1 MACRAVKCSSSH
13 SYCPSLL
20 HSSLPLF
27 CLSRFSLWLSHLS
40 PSVTSLHVFFSSC
53 TLHLSC
59 SVCLIFTFR
68 PVLLNSLFVSPSHYI
83 LFFLTSTLSASL
95 PHTPSIFSF
104 LLDFSSAL
112 SLTLCRRGHCAGQ
125 TALRG
130 LPAMALTF
138 WEVGN
143 QTDPP

>member
-1 MACRAVKCSSSH
+1 MQQQSQLLSVSASFLS
-13 SYCPSLL
+13 PSLL
-20 HSSLPLF
+20 SLKIQSLVVTPLSL
-27 CLSRFSLWLSHLS
+27 CRF
-40 PSVTSLHVFFSSC
+40 PSCFFSSC

>member
-1 MACRAVKCSSSH
+1 MQQQSQLLSVSALFLS
-13 SYCPSLL
+13 PSLL
-20 HSSLPLF
+20 SLKIQPLVVTP
-27 CLSRFSLWLSHLS
+27 FSLCRFPSCFFLPVLCTYLV
-40 PSVTSLHVFFSSC
+40 PSVSF
-53 TLHLSC
+53 
-59 SVCLIFTFR
+59 
-68 PVLLNSLFVSPSHYI
+68 SLFVPSC
-83 LFFLTSTLSASL
+83 LTVSSSLHPLYSVFPHKSASQ

-104 LLDFSSAL
+104 PLDFSSSL
-112 SLTLCRRGHCAGQ
+112 SLTLRWRGHCAGQ